1 MRGHLAPVACV
12 ALDRRNPRRNPHPP
26 AFTDIHFQV
35 LAYSIIMLTTNL
47 HSSKVKKKMTLF
59 EFIRQNKTVNDGHNF
74 PGDFLADVYDAIS
87 AQELKVGNDT

>member
-1 MRGHLAPVACV
+1 
-12 ALDRRNPRRNPHPP
+12 
-26 AFTDIHFQV
+26 
-35 LAYSIIMLTTNL
+35 MLTTNL